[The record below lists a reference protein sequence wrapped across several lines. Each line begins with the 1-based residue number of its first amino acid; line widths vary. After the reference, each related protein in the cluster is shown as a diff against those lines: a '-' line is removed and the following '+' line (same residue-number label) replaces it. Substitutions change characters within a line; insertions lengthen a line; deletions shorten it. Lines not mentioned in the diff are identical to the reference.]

1 MEHPSPKRPKA
12 PKSKAGKL
20 LVNLAVTAVV
30 GFLYFYI
37 VLPPLN
43 FQSGDFY
50 SFIGVLCEAD
60 NAAQL
65 RHRSWVDVTAEL
77 DVKRHEIYG
86 GEGPWLRAS
95 QVTPTTP
102 PQDELVYFLR

>member
-1 MEHPSPKRPKA
+1 MRILPQHLRHLIRP
-12 PKSKAGKL
+12 
-20 LVNLAVTAVV
+20 
-30 GFLYFYI
+30 
-37 VLPPLN
+37 
-43 FQSGDFY
+43 D
-50 SFIGVLCEAD
+50 
-60 NAAQL
+60 AAQL